1 MNRDAIPTLK
11 EGEMYR
17 VVFRSSGLRTDAEMI
32 AAFVTLDTDTGE
44 LVFSLPPRAGT
55 HRLHREQ
62 ITSIEQMPGHAPRVP
77 RKAQ

>member
-1 MNRDAIPTLK
+1 MTEALPVLR

-32 AAFVTLDTDTGE
+32 AEFVMLDTDTGE

-62 ITSIEQMPGHAPRVP
+62 VTSIEAMPGHAPMVP
-77 RKAQ
+77 RRAQ